1 VVRAL
6 HWGGSRFA
14 AGGGMPPVSPG
25 EITVLLQAWG
35 GGDRAALERL
45 LPLVYGE
52 LRRVAGRA
60 MRRERPDHSLQS
72 TALIH
77 EAYLKLLGGSTPR
90 WESRAHFY
98 AIAAKLM
105 RQVLVDH
112 ARTRRRRKRGGSA
125 VRVTLD
131 EGLVV
136 SPKPDADLVALDDA
150 LDALAEVDA
159 RKARVVEL
167 RFFGGLGVEE
177 TAHVLGVSPQTVMRD
192 WRLAKVWLYRELRR
206 AGGG

>member
-1 VVRAL
+1 
-6 HWGGSRFA
+6 
-14 AGGGMPPVSPG
+14 
-25 EITVLLQAWG
+25 
-35 GGDRAALERL
+35 
-45 LPLVYGE
+45 
-52 LRRVAGRA
+52 

-136 SPKPDADLVALDDA
+136 SPKPDPDLVALDDA

-167 RFFGGLGVEE
+167 RFFGGLEVEE

-206 AGGG
+206 DGGG